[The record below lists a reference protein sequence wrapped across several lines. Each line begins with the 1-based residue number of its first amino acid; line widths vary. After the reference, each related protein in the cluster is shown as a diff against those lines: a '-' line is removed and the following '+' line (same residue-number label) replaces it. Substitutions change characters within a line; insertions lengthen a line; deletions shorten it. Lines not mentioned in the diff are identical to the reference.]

1 MTVGS
6 VEIQDP
12 RIQQKIPVLSSIA
25 TLAGGYDAWLGDIWG
40 VLHNGERP
48 SPGAVD
54 SCRRFRE
61 ARGIVVLISNSPRPC
76 GMVEA
81 QLAHIGVPANC
92 YDAIVT
98 SGDTTR
104 NVVAQRPGERVFHLG
119 PERDKPLI
127 EGLDVKLDDVEGAEY
142 VLCSGLYDDMRET
155 PDDYAE
161 LLARIRSRDLPMIC
175 ANPDLMVEKG
185 DRLIYCAG
193 ALAAAYEKLGGKVI
207 YTGKPHKPI
216 YDMALACI
224 AEIKGAAV
232 ERANILCI
240 GDGVKTD
247 MAGAAAAGMDAL
259 FIASALH
266 FDGASNDAP
275 LDADTLNA
283 LFSES
288 VIKPVAA
295 QKRLMW

>member
-1 MTVGS
+1 LTAN
-6 VEIQDP
+6 
-12 RIQQKIPVLSSIA
+12 QQEIPVLSSIA
-25 TLAGGYDAWLGDIWG
+25 GLAGGYDAWLGDIWG

-48 SPGAVD
+48 FPGALD
-54 SCRRFRE
+54 ACRRFRE
-61 ARGIVVLISNSPRPC
+61 AGGIVVLISNSPRPRSA
-76 GMVEA
+76 VEA
-81 QLAHIGVPANC
+81 QLAHIGVPAEC
-92 YDAIVT
+92 YDAVVT

-104 NVVAQRPGERVFHLG
+104 ELMARRPGERVFHLG
-119 PERDKPLI
+119 PARDKPLI
-127 EGLDVKLDDVEGAEY
+127 EGLDVVLDDVEGAEY

-161 LLARIRSRDLPMIC
+161 LLARLMSRELLMIC

-185 DRLIYCAG
+185 DALIYCAG

-216 YDMALACI
+216 YDMALAYI
-224 AEIKGAAV
+224 TKKKGAPAG
-232 ERANILCI
+232 RSKILCI

-247 MAGAAAAGMDAL
+247 IAGAAAAGLDAL

-266 FDGASNDAP
+266 IDGANSDAP
-275 LDADTLNA
+275 LDADMLNA
-283 LFSES
+283 LFYES
-288 VIKPVAA
+288 GIKPVAA

>member
-1 MTVGS
+1 MTT
-6 VEIQDP
+6 
-12 RIQQKIPVLSSIA
+12 KIPVLSSIA
-25 TLAGGYDAWLGDIWG
+25 GLAGGYDAWLCDIWG

-48 SPGAVD
+48 SPGAAD
-54 SCRRFRE
+54 ACQRFRE
-61 ARGIVVLISNSPRPC
+61 TGGVVVLISNSPRPR
-76 GMVEA
+76 GAVAA

-104 NVVAQRPGERVFHLG
+104 DLVAQRPGMRLFHLG
-119 PERDKPLI
+119 PERDKPLM
-127 EGLDVKLDDVEGAEY
+127 EGLDVELEDVEGAEY

-161 LLARIRSRDLPMIC
+161 LLVRIRSRDLPMIC

-185 DRLIYCAG
+185 DALIYCAG

-216 YDMALACI
+216 YETSLAHI
-224 AEIKGAAV
+224 AEAKGV
-232 ERANILCI
+232 EVGRAKILCI
-240 GDGVKTD
+240 GDAVKTD
-247 MAGAAAAGMDAL
+247 MAGAAAAGMDAV

-266 FDGASNDAP
+266 IENANSDAP
-275 LDADTLNA
+275 LDSDTLSA
-283 LFSES
+283 LFTES
-288 VIKPVAA
+288 GIKPVAA